1 MNERGNAVAI
11 RSIQWVLFAFSDA
24 VVVCWLTGWVEAQP
38 IRNAPRN
45 ERTVSLSK
53 VDFIVR
59 HLSNAHAT
67 TFRCNFSE
75 AAEKFFNE
83 MCPIAVPKAGRHGSS
98 FGTRMSDMTDENK
111 NPAGNL
117 FVRPICDPKASGS
130 FSDRSGRGADFAAKK
145 NERRDFRCI
154 EITVHHPCDSV
165 IRRETSGDRARNM
178 ACL

>member
-1 MNERGNAVAI
+1 MNEATPLPFALSSGC
-11 RSIQWVLFAFSDA
+11 LFAFSDA

-45 ERTVSLSK
+45 ERIVSLSK

-98 FGTRMSDMTDENK
+98 FGTRMSDMTDENR
-111 NPAGNL
+111 NPAGNYSL
-117 FVRPICDPKASGS
+117 GKYVTRRQVARFLT
-130 FSDRSGRGADFAAKK
+130 GAGAALILP
-145 NERRDFRCI
+145 RRR
-154 EITVHHPCDSV
+154 TNA
-165 IRRETSGDRARNM
+165 ETSDALRLPFITR
-178 ACL
+178 